1 MKYTQRGSGPTHM
14 LSHTR
19 AYQIWFGMLKRC
31 TNPKFYRYENYG
43 GRGISVCERWTRFE
57 NFYEDMGEPPPG
69 MTLERKDNDG
79 NYEPSNCRWAT
90 KREQSRNR
98 RSNVVTVETVAQ
110 IRQRAE
116 AGESQASISR
126 DLNIN
131 FRTVSQIVRRTR
143 WADVA

>member
-1 MKYTQRGSGPTHM
+1 MK
-14 LSHTR
+14 
-19 AYQIWFGMLKRC
+19 
-31 TNPKFYRYENYG
+31 YG